1 MPVLFIFA
9 FLSIDNSAIAS
20 LPLIIVTMQN
30 PVIRTMI
37 AIALGA
43 IPGAVGRYLLTEF
56 AKTIIGKDFAYYGT
70 FFINITGCFIIAF
83 FYTLNEQK
91 WRNITPEIRLMIAT
105 GFCGAYT
112 TFSAYGLETFT
123 QIDKG
128 YTTLALLYWLG
139 SMLVGMVGIQLGV
152 ILGRLSSK
160 LRSN

>member
-1 MPVLFIFA
+1 
-9 FLSIDNSAIAS
+9 
-20 LPLIIVTMQN
+20 MQN

-56 AKTIIGKDFAYYGT
+56 AKIMIGKDFSYYGT
-70 FFINITGCFIIAF
+70 FFINITGCFIIAL

-91 WRNITPEIRLMIAT
+91 FKNITPEVRLMITT

-112 TFSAYGLETFT
+112 TFSTYGLETFT

-128 YTTLALLYWLG
+128 NITVALIYWLG
-139 SMLVGMVGIQLGV
+139 SMLVGMIGIQLGV
-152 ILGRLSSK
+152 TLGK
-160 LRSN
+160 LNSQSNETNV